1 MVFVHVD
8 WSDEDIYKFPLQK
21 TRLDEQDIVA
31 SLQFDLTFYESMQPD
46 QLFVD
51 NALYFAISLS
61 IADGSNF
68 YDFFRVTNGNAA
80 DAADVTVAG

>member
-1 MVFVHVD
+1 
-8 WSDEDIYKFPLQK
+8 
-21 TRLDEQDIVA
+21 
-31 SLQFDLTFYESMQPD
+31 MQPD